1 MNIQELVDLSKW
13 VKREIVDRQ
22 LPQKY
27 TALLSVL
34 QTNSQPNQ
42 PKQSFELQKDELI
55 ETLLTINTDNL
66 SKEQLQFLEK
76 IDLLPFIGHSGVN
89 LIEDILYKNAIDTAT
104 AAQKIQEIIQKVNAA
119 IAKLNQIESGLSD
132 CVNSSAIDLRG
143 QILMRVTFKGN
154 AQLENLT
161 DFKKWGDTW
170 YDIGRGIAMA
180 HNSSPE
186 DIRIIGASKGSIILE
201 LAVEQLIDTTVETI
215 ILSALKVAEKVLDI
229 RKKAEEIRGLKL
241 ANDKISQELE
251 KSADAEKKIGIE
263 EIKKQ
268 MVEQLNIKENGE
280 GDKVKALDVS
290 IRDLVTFI
298 EKGGD
303 IDMVIPEDKGQED
316 DINNQN
322 LRMAFSEIRLL
333 EKKINLIEF
342 QIKDDGID
350 S

>member
-1 MNIQELVDLSKW
+1 MNIQELIDLSKW
-13 VKREIVDRQ
+13 IKREIIDRQ

-27 TALLSVL
+27 GALLSVL

-42 PKQSFELQKDELI
+42 PKQSFEAQKDELI
-55 ETLLTINTDNL
+55 DTLLTINTDNL
-66 SKEQLQFLEK
+66 TKEQLQFLEK
-76 IDLLPFIGHSGVN
+76 IDLLPFIGKSGVSAV
-89 LIEDILYKNAIDTAT
+89 EDILYKNAIDTAT
-104 AAQKIQEIIQKVNAA
+104 AAQKIQEIIQKINAA
-119 IAKLNQIESGLSD
+119 IAKLNQIETGLSD
-132 CVNSSAIDLRG
+132 CVDSSEVDLHG

-186 DIRIIGASKGSIILE
+186 DIKIIGASKGSIILE
-201 LAVEQLIDTTVETI
+201 LAVAQLIATTVATI

-241 ANDKISQELE
+241 ANEKISQELE
-251 KSADAEKKIGIE
+251 KSADDEKKIGIE
-263 EIKKQ
+263 GIKKQ
-268 MVEQLNIKENGE
+268 MIEQLNIRENGE

-316 DINNQN
+316 AIGNQS

-333 EKKINLIEF
+333 EKKINLLQF
-342 QIKDDGID
+342 QIKDDGLE